1 MSKRLQVILQEADY
15 RQVQHF
21 AQAEQLTVAEWVR
34 RALIAARRNE
44 PTGEA
49 ARKLA
54 DVRNAASGAAGS
66 AAGSAA
72 DGAAPVAYPTADIN
86 HMLHEIEL
94 GYRCTKS

>member
-21 AQAEQLTVAEWVR
+21 ARAEQLTVAEWVR

-49 ARKLA
+49 GRKLA
-54 DVRNAASGAAGS
+54 DVRNAAGGAAGGV
-66 AAGSAA
+66 AG
-72 DGAAPVAYPTADIN
+72 GAAALAYPTADIKR
-86 HMLHEIEL
+86 MLQEIEL
-94 GYRCTKS
+94 GYRCTTS